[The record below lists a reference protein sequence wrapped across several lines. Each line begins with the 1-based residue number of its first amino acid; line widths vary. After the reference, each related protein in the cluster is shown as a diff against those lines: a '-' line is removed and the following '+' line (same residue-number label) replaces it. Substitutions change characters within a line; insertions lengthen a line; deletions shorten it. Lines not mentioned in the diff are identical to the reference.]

1 VIIWL
6 ASYPRSGNTFFRAL
20 LKQVYDIAVYEPYP
34 SDPALSAPFKEIIG
48 DGQLP
53 LSLAEMSRRDD
64 RYIVKTHDMPPDDEP
79 AIYLVRDG
87 RDALLSHAQFMLDY
101 DRASVNP
108 DGYYGT
114 LRQLIEAPPFGG
126 WSANVMAWT
135 GRRAST
141 VVVKFEKLIAAP
153 LQELRRAMSAI
164 DYELPEVRT
173 TDPPS
178 FDDLHRK
185 IPQFFREGR
194 VGVWQREL
202 PRNLHALFWHR
213 HGDAMHKMG
222 YTDGGLS
229 AFEICQAEESI
240 AKPVHAGTTLTFGT
254 SGNGTSALVHGWGM
268 PEEWGTWSV
277 AKQASL
283 KFAIGSAQ
291 DYPLKA
297 DLKYRSFIPHAARTL
312 RVACR
317 TNGREIASWSCTPAT
332 WRGAQRLTIPSHSL
346 GPDGAIRLDFMIPE
360 PRSPAELGL
369 STDSRLLGIGIESLH
384 FIG

>member
-6 ASYPRSGNTFFRAL
+6 ASYPRSGNTFFRVL
-20 LKQVYDIAVYEPYP
+20 LKHVYDIAVYEPYP
-34 SDPALSAPFKEIIG
+34 SDPALSAPFKAIIG

-53 LSLAEMSRRDD
+53 LSLAEMSLRDD
-64 RYIVKTHDMPPDDEP
+64 RYIVKTHDMPRDDHP

-87 RDALLSHAQFMLDY
+87 RDALLSHAQFLLDY
-101 DRASVNP
+101 DRASANP

-141 VVVKFEKLIAAP
+141 VVVKFEELITAP
-153 LQELRRAMSAI
+153 LHELRRAMSAI
-164 DYELPEVRT
+164 GCELPEIRS
-173 TDPPS
+173 TDLPG

-185 IPQFFREGR
+185 IPQFFRAGR
-194 VGVWQREL
+194 VGAWRGEL

-213 HGDAMHKMG
+213 YGDAMREMG

-229 AFEICQAEESI
+229 ALEICAAEDSI
-240 AKPVHAGTTLTFGT
+240 AKPVCTGGTLTFGS
-254 SGNGTSALVHGWGM
+254 SGNGISALMHGWST

-283 KFAIGSAQ
+283 KFAIGS
-291 DYPLKA
+291 DEDFPLNA
-297 DLKYRSFIPHAARTL
+297 DLTYRSFLPRGDCTL

-317 TNGREIASWSCTPAT
+317 TNGMEIDSWACTPA
-332 WRGAQRLTIPSHSL
+332 ASAVQRLTIPAGSL
-346 GPDGAIRLDFMIPE
+346 GPDGAVTLDFAISE

-369 STDSRLLGIGIESLH
+369 SPDNRPLGIGIESLH
-384 FIG
+384 FTD